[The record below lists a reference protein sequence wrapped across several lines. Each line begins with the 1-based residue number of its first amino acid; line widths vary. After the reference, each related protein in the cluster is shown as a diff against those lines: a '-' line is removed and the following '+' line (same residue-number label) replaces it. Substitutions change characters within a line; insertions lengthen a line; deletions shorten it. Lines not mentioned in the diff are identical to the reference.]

1 MLKTSSLHCLDDVLW
16 QTPVIP
22 QFCTTVVTLHR
33 AQTGLSLTASLD
45 HAIIDHAGVKCHYCM
60 NTHPKFDNDKV
71 HCYLCKLFAQVVD
84 RGPMCVS
91 SLLSWWCMWRTQNR
105 CVSPLFCHGGV
116 AEAACVQALQ
126 LMLLVIGHC
135 S

>member
-1 MLKTSSLHCLDDVLW
+1 MHCLDDVLC

-45 HAIIDHAGVKCHYCM
+45 HAISDHACVKCPYCM

-71 HCYLCKLFAQVVD
+71 SCYLRKLFAQVVD
-84 RGPMCVS
+84 RGPLCVS
-91 SLLSWWCMWRTQNR
+91 SLLSWRCMWRTQNR
-105 CVSPLFCHGGV
+105 WVSHLCCHGGV
-116 AEAACVQALQ
+116 EEAACVQALQ
-126 LMLLVIGHC
+126 LVLLVFRHC